1 MSIIYRRRN
10 LHITQSQNDT
20 LERWHEF
27 SVAEHV
33 RRALEQYIDRM
44 KYAKDLEVADSPT
57 KWKKKKT
64 QK

>member
-1 MSIIYRRRN
+1 MGIIYRRRN

-20 LERWHEF
+20 LEQWHEF

-33 RRALEQYIDRM
+33 RRALEQYIERM
-44 KYAKDLEVADSPT
+44 KYVKEVEVAESPT
-57 KWKKKKT
+57 KWKTPKK